1 MKLPLASVVKDRTCW
16 VRSLVNWTLA
26 PAIAASCGEV
36 LITLR
41 QNKRA
46 FVEKLDFRTSGGHL
60 EGGDSRAKA
69 RFPGKGPTAV
79 ITDLGIMTPDPVTKE
94 LTLTSVHP
102 GVTAEQVVAATGW
115 TLKVAAEVK
124 TTPAPTASELNVL
137 RELQERT
144 AKAHA
149 GQD

>member
-1 MKLPLASVVKDRTCW
+1 M
-16 VRSLVNWTLA
+16 
-26 PAIAASCGEV
+26 
-36 LITLR
+36 
-41 QNKRA
+41 
-46 FVEKLDFRTSGGHL
+46 
-60 EGGDSRAKA
+60 EGGESRERM

-102 GVTAEQVVAATGW
+102 GITVDAVVAATGW
-115 TLKVAAEVK
+115 KLKVADEVA
-124 TTPAPTASELNVL
+124 TTPVPTQTELAVL
-137 RELQERT
+137 RDLQART